1 MLYGLVSA
9 AQMRFALLVFFIF
22 LLDDLFLFKLEFLLL
37 GAWVVVHLGHVEDL
51 EHGEEI
57 ETGHIQTLEDD
68 LGDDKIDVFL
78 LKFDFLEKL
87 EKMAFGDG
95 PLPIFLGGK
104 CWQYLLVVGSDQ
116 LSNLDKHLLFF
127 LLLLNII
134 FGHELS
140 VGLDDGSFLELL
152 LGVDI
157 DGEFA
162 GGVGQFGNQ
171 DLYVPVADDTER
183 FNE

>member
-1 MLYGLVSA
+1 M
-9 AQMRFALLVFFIF
+9 
-22 LLDDLFLFKLEFLLL
+22 
-37 GAWVVVHLGHVEDL
+37 
-51 EHGEEI
+51 
-57 ETGHIQTLEDD
+57 
-68 LGDDKIDVFL
+68 
-78 LKFDFLEKL
+78 
-87 EKMAFGDG
+87 
-95 PLPIFLGGK
+95 
-104 CWQYLLVVGSDQ
+104 LVVGSDQ

-171 DLYVPVADDTER
+171 DLYVPVADDAER